1 MNFFFSICIYLY
13 LTSNKDLSHFPP
25 LPSLSL
31 SFSLSLNLKCQ
42 NHEKREII
50 YLGALSHKMIK
61 KIPRVEKIF

>member
-1 MNFFFSICIYLY
+1 MHLSLPNLKQRLKSFS
-13 LTSNKDLSHFPP
+13 SPP
-25 LPSLSL
+25 LTLSL